1 MEIRTVYGEAER
13 SNNEVCF
20 WRQSHPRGAKFW
32 TVFFKN
38 CIRNTKKMD
47 VPREI
52 DNYVLFGETVKRN
65 NGFLP

>member
-1 MEIRTVYGEAER
+1 MEKQR
-13 SNNEVCF
+13 EVTM
-20 WRQSHPRGAKFW
+20 KF
-32 TVFFKN
+32 VFDDKVIQEEQNFELCFFKN
-38 CIRNTKKMD
+38 CIRNTKKTD